1 MDVLTK
7 QFHRG
12 AGHSLHKINYFINLN
27 FVKMKNLK
35 EFGVQEMDA
44 KEMKKTDGGII
55 GPLAVAAAY
64 AFWGAAFYGAFTMGY
79 DAAQK

>member
-1 MDVLTK
+1 
-7 QFHRG
+7 
-12 AGHSLHKINYFINLN
+12 
-27 FVKMKNLK
+27 MKNLK